1 MSSRTITL
9 LGYTV
14 IIASGVTLGVA
25 THLREMSVPTFG
37 TMVRWAL
44 RTRSGR
50 IGVFAAWA
58 WMGLHFLG

>member
-1 MSSRTITL
+1 MSSRLITL
-9 LGYTV
+9 LGYGV
-14 IIASGVTLGVA
+14 LACGGVTLGVA
-25 THLREMSVPTFG
+25 AHRGTSTIPTFD
-37 TMVRWAL
+37 TLVRWAL